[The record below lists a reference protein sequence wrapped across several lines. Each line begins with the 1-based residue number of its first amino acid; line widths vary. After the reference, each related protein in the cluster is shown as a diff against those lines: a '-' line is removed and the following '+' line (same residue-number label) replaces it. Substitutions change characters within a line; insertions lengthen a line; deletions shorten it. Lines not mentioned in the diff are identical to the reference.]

1 MSDAS
6 DPLGR
11 DLIEILDAR
20 RRAGECPVNLPASV
34 LERLVTNMLDTG
46 EAERVRNH
54 LAECV
59 ICLDAYAEVVSLLE
73 GCRVSL
79 ETAPGA
85 AEHPVRYEVEGSLL
99 ESCSCYAPC
108 PCWIGGDPDGGKC
121 DAFIAYRIERGSITG
136 VDVSDVTL
144 ALVLQL
150 PGNILQGNWKVAF
163 FVSDN
168 ATPAQKQVVLDAWSG
183 RLGGPLADLARL
195 VGEVRGV
202 HDAPVEFRLDRGK
215 GTLRIGRSVQAEVVP
230 FADAS
235 GNPTALTNTIF
246 TTIPGSPAYVA
257 KATSHRVTLP
267 EHGMEWSFENR
278 SAIQGSFRFKA

>member
-1 MSDAS
+1 V
-6 DPLGR
+6 
-11 DLIEILDAR
+11 ELD
-20 RRAGECPVNLPASV
+20 
-34 LERLVTNMLDTG
+34 
-46 EAERVRNH
+46 
-54 LAECV
+54 
-59 ICLDAYAEVVSLLE
+59 VSLLE

-79 ETAPGA
+79 ETARGTS
-85 AEHPVRYEVEGSLL
+85 VRYEVEGSIL

-108 PCWIGGDPDGGKC
+108 PCWLGADPDGGKC
-121 DAFIAYRIERGSITG
+121 DGFIAYRIERGMIG
-136 VDVSDVTL
+136 DVDVSDVTL
-144 ALVLQL
+144 ALVVQL
-150 PGNILQGNWKVAF
+150 SGNILAGNWKVTC

-168 ATPAQKQVVLDAWSG
+168 ATRAQKDAVLDAWRG

-202 HDAPVEFRLDRGK
+202 HDAPIEFRIEKGT
-215 GTLRIGRSVQAEVVP
+215 GTLRIGRSVQAELMP

-235 GNPTALTNTIF
+235 GNPTALTNTVF

-278 SAIQGSFRFKA
+278 SAIHGSFRFKA